1 MDSYIVR
8 AIGSNRGAR
17 RIYIDGAVLA
27 RSQFVPGTTFDI
39 EACPSKRTL
48 ILHRRENGSRV
59 VSKKRKHGSQDVA
72 PVIDINSNGMLSTL
86 GAVMVVRITISALQI
101 TITPLASELSR
112 LDRLERLSRS
122 VDAGRLQ
129 VGSIAHGIGVLAHT
143 AHQGL
148 KRAELDADLAVAV
161 EINADWL
168 NQAIEHNPAWSS
180 KTVAVAAPMQ
190 EYAQDPQSRGF
201 KVDVVE
207 LGIPC
212 SGASVAGKAKRGL
225 KRMESHPEV
234 GHLVVPALM
243 LIAAWNPAAVVLEN
257 VKSYSN
263 EASADLLRSM
273 LADMGYHVQET
284 CLTATYFGELE
295 RRERWF
301 LVAVTRG
308 IAFDI
313 NSVTSDIHERYR
325 QVRYVSEVLEDVAD
339 DSPEWSRF
347 DYLQIKAERDAQK
360 GSCFALQTVD
370 ESDIEVPTLRKGY
383 QKAGSTDPLLAH
395 PTKPGL
401 KRRFSVVEHA
411 RLKGQPDCLVKGM
424 GIVDGHAAMGQSV
437 CFEPV
442 ARLFEELGKALRHW
456 ASTAHADSSPKAL
469 RYSVATATG

>member
-17 RIYIDGAVLA
+17 RIYLDGSVLA
-27 RSQFVPGTTFDI
+27 RSQFVPGACFDI
-39 EACPSKRTL
+39 EACPDRRTL
-48 ILHRRENGSRV
+48 ILHKREHGSRV
-59 VSKKRKHGSQDVA
+59 VSKKRKHGKPDVV
-72 PVIDINSNGMLSTL
+72 PVIDINSNGMLATL
-86 GAVMVVRITISALQI
+86 GAVMVVRITISALRI
-101 TITPLASELSR
+101 TITPLASELAR
-112 LDRLERLSRS
+112 IDRLERLRQSLDS
-122 VDAGRLQ
+122 GRLQ
-129 VGSIAHGIGVLAHT
+129 VGSIAHGIGVLSYT
-143 AHQGL
+143 AHEGL
-148 KRAELDADLAVAV
+148 RRAKLAADLSVAV
-161 EINADWL
+161 EIDPDWL
-168 NQAIEHNPAWSS
+168 SQAIDHNPAWSS
-180 KTVAVAAPMQ
+180 QTVAVAAPMQ
-190 EYAQDPQSRGF
+190 EFAQDPHSHEFR
-201 KVDVVE
+201 VDVVE

-225 KRMESHPEV
+225 KRMEAHPEV
-234 GHLVVPALM
+234 GHLVVPAIM
-243 LIAAWNPAAVVLEN
+243 LISAWNPSAVVLEN
-257 VKSYSN
+257 VKSYAN

-284 CLTATYFGELE
+284 CLTATDFGELE

-301 LVAVTRG
+301 LVAVSKG
-308 IAFDI
+308 INFDI
-313 NSVTSDIHERYR
+313 NAVTADLQERYR

-339 DSPEWSRF
+339 DSQEWSRF
-347 DYLQIKAERDAQK
+347 DYLQVKAERDAQK

-411 RLKGQPDCLVKGM
+411 RIKGQPDCLVEGM

-442 ARLFEELGKALRHW
+442 ARLFEELGKALRQW
-456 ASTAHADSSPKAL
+456 AGSAQVEASPTSL